1 MTAGVT
7 RNKDS
12 PWGEN
17 ITAVGPERSI
27 KMDEVKG
34 LRKFNSSKTIETF
47 DLEEPKVLLESII
60 HKTNGSGSNYQV
72 VVTFE
77 ERDRMAV
84 VKLFKQL
91 ANDLDPQGIRDLGT
105 TFMSRLIDDSDLYLS
120 KVIEQV
126 GFVASRGEAKRLI
139 AEGGIMVNG
148 IKIAHDKAMN
158 PGSYKLQ
165 KGRRHFAN
173 VGIQFRDKYGNS
185 VDAEGKNI
193 FTGAKPKIQ

>member
-1 MTAGVT
+1 
-7 RNKDS
+7 
-12 PWGEN
+12 
-17 ITAVGPERSI
+17 
-27 KMDEVKG
+27 MDEVKG